1 MMHTIQDG
9 STTMLVLAPCL
20 LVILAAS
27 MGHACRRQSTSAS
40 EEDGD
45 VMGKGPIAWAQ
56 ARSLLDPPL
65 PNRTLNVATGRG
77 KSLSLG

>member
-27 MGHACRRQSTSAS
+27 MGHACSRHSTAGKDS
-40 EEDGD
+40 DGD
-45 VMGKGPIAWAQ
+45 VMGKGPIAWAR
-56 ARSLLDPPL
+56 ARSLSDPPL
-65 PNRTLNVATGRG
+65 PNHSLNVNTGRG
-77 KSLSLG
+77 KLLSLG